1 MVTRIKMD
9 VHRMATRQGNIHVV
23 ATRWSVMVNGWLME
37 ERGRDPTLRIPAT
50 GRRRDDVCDL
60 SHHQQSINA
69 GRCHPRPIPPPLQ
82 TATATAALAFA
93 LAILYRELDGCERP
107 VSAWSACTTLPALP
121 HLQPSNP
128 SPFFPLPT
136 STAPSTPA
144 LLILHP
150 VTSTLEPLTKCPSS
164 PALPP
169 LNLHC
174 RPLPSTAVPSPCH
187 YPPRLRP
194 RLSPRPDETCRST

>member
-1 MVTRIKMD
+1 MT
-9 VHRMATRQGNIHVV
+9 G
-23 ATRWSVMVNGWLME
+23 E
-37 ERGRDPTLRIPAT
+37 ERGRRDATLRQPAEEGT
-50 GRRRDDVCDL
+50 TCAT
-60 SHHQQSINA
+60 SAIINNQSMQ

-150 VTSTLEPLTKCPSS
+150 VTSTLEPLTRCPSS

-194 RLSPRPDETCRST
+194 RLSPRQDETCHST